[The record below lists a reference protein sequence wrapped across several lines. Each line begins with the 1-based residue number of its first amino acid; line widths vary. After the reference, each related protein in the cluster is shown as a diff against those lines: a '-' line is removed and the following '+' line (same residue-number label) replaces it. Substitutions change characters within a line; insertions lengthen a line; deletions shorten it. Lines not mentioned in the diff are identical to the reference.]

1 MEDTEKML
9 FDKGCF
15 LPSWIEDSKS
25 EEEQTPISQVHIVR
39 NKDLATLQQELA
51 QIKEHIE
58 DVKEREW
65 HLAKL
70 LYFHNND
77 FAKD

>member
-15 LPSWIEDSKS
+15 LPEWVEDTPAHN
-25 EEEQTPISQVHIVR
+25 ERMPISEVHIVR
-39 NKDLATLQQELA
+39 NKDLKALQAELEE
-51 QIKEHIE
+51 IKEHIE

-70 LYFHNND
+70 LHYHNNN
-77 FAKD
+77 FARE

>member
-15 LPSWIEDSKS
+15 LPGWVEDTVQ
-25 EEEQTPISQVHIVR
+25 EDQMPISQVHIAR
-39 NKDLATLQQELA
+39 NKDLATLQKELEE
-51 QIKEHIE
+51 IKEHIE

-65 HLAKL
+65 HLARL

-77 FAKD
+77 FAKE

>member
-1 MEDTEKML
+1 MDTERML

-15 LPSWIEDSKS
+15 LPSWVEDTP
-25 EEEQTPISQVHIVR
+25 EEEMPISQVHITR
-39 NKDLATLQQELA
+39 NKDLQTLQAELEE
-51 QIKEHIE
+51 IKEHIE

-70 LYFHNND
+70 LHFHNNN
-77 FAKD
+77 FARE